1 MAETLSSLIRPER
14 GPVLPT
20 FERLALPPPLNLV
33 AAEIEA
39 RSRPGDVVVDL
50 FGRGAWVARTA
61 IGRLR
66 RSYTFESTALTRLL
80 AEVVLRPPDIRHF
93 DAAVASL
100 ASSPRGEASLRQ
112 SLNDLFASRCATCG
126 RSTIVDEFIW
136 DGEAAAPFRK
146 SYRCL
151 TCRDQVGG
159 GEQRTAPTDDADAA
173 RASATEARGAAWGAL
188 LARYPSGGGPGG
200 LPEQLLSLYTPRTL
214 TALQAII
221 LRLDSDLRA
230 APIEAA
236 LRLALL
242 HVLLPASRLNSY
254 PGRVANLRV
263 AGGRVRM
270 PGDRQWRERN
280 PWLLFEDGCRL
291 VRGFIQRLGAL
302 PGGPVQARLGD
313 DLLDLADATA
323 NVVLRRGQ
331 PMSRD
336 GETVRER
343 PDRGDPRVR
352 LVLTQPPLRPTG
364 DTLAFAYHATSLLL
378 GSEAAASLPIESLM
392 GPAPRGGWG
401 WESAMLERALA
412 TVEPFL
418 AGDAR
423 AVIMLE
429 PGGPESLVAGALG
442 GVGAGYRLTSALLAE
457 SDDQVGG
464 TLEFLRPGASLQ
476 RDGHLRGAV
485 PSTVALPVAHLHDG
499 SGFQLSAVER
509 EVAEIAVAILQA
521 RGEPARFE
529 RLLGEILVGLDRAGQ
544 LRRLVGTRTYGETAA
559 RAERG
564 ATAAGLLGE
573 APPERRDRGVAVGN
587 VMEVTDA
594 ATPAGDR
601 LPDVSGGAPGVEA
614 AADGPPAPMREGSR
628 RRQVQVAPADS
639 PAAGRGA
646 DQVGMLL
653 ELIEGELTREAH
665 PRLVEL
671 EPGRWWLRDRHDLEG
686 AGVPLSDRLEWAVF
700 SLLTTS
706 GGLSEAA
713 FYDRIASMFRG
724 SDLPDQSLVRACM
737 ESYRSRASTADLLV
751 TSDELQA
758 RYREHTELVGLLVEY
773 GHRLGLRC
781 WVNRKEQKRIYQN
794 RHLSALLTDS
804 EQRAYLPL
812 VSRGSLEAL
821 EAVDCLWYL
830 RGKATIVFE
839 VEWTAMLAE
848 PVLRRGRAIPQDDT
862 TVRFLVVLP
871 ERVELIRY
879 KLARSPLLRAA
890 LEEGNWHILKANHLR
905 TIAAREGADLGRF
918 EPFLGLDPDIERQG
932 EQLPLFDTA
941 RNA

>member
-1 MAETLSSLIRPER
+1 MPETLSSLIRPER

-20 FERLALPPPLNLV
+20 FERLAPPPPLNLV

-39 RSRPGDVVVDL
+39 RSRPGDVIVDL

-136 DGEAAAPFRK
+136 DGDATAPFRK
-146 SYRCL
+146 SYRCV

-173 RASATEARGAAWGAL
+173 RASATESRGPAWQAL

-214 TALQAII
+214 TALHAII
-221 LRLDSDLRA
+221 QRLDSDLRA

-254 PGRVANLRV
+254 PGRVASLRV

-302 PGGPVQARLGD
+302 PGGPIQARLGD

-336 GETVRER
+336 GESVRER
-343 PDRGDPRVR
+343 PDNGDPRVR

-364 DTLAFAYHATSLLL
+364 DALAFAYHATSLLL
-378 GSEAAASLPIESLM
+378 GSEAAGSLPAEALL
-392 GPAPRGGWG
+392 GPAPRVGWG
-401 WESAMLERALA
+401 WESSVLERALA

-429 PGGPESLVAGALG
+429 PGGPESLIAGALG

-457 SDDQVGG
+457 ADDQVGG
-464 TLEFLRPGASLQ
+464 TLEFLRPGATLQ
-476 RDGHLRGAV
+476 PDGRMRGAP
-485 PSTVALPVAHLHDG
+485 PSTIPVAHLHDG
-499 SGFQLSAVER
+499 AGFQLSAVER
-509 EVAEIAVAILQA
+509 EIAEIAVAILQA

-564 ATAAGLLGE
+564 AAAAGLLSE
-573 APPERRDRGVAVGN
+573 APPQRRDRGHFEAAIDGSGRIAPAP
-587 VMEVTDA
+587 EGTPAAAGAATTTDA
-594 ATPAGDR
+594 TTE
-601 LPDVSGGAPGVEA
+601 GAPAPARDGV
-614 AADGPPAPMREGSR
+614 R
-628 RRQVQVAPADS
+628 RRQAQAAPADS
-639 PAAGRGA
+639 PASGRGS

-653 ELIEGELTREAH
+653 ELIEGELTREGH

-700 SLLTTS
+700 SLLSTS
-706 GGLSEAA
+706 GGLSETA

-724 SDLPDQSLVRACM
+724 SDLPDQSLVRACL

-758 RYREHTELVGLLVEY
+758 RYREHSELVGQLVEY

-781 WVNRKEQKRIYQN
+781 WVNRKEQKRVYQG

-830 RGKATIVFE
+830 RGKATILFE

-848 PVLRRGRAIPQDDT
+848 PVLRRGRAIPQDET

-905 TIAAREGADLGRF
+905 TIASREGADLGRF

-932 EQLPLFDTA
+932 EQLPLFDAA